1 MRMHLRDYTRAIDV
15 PHYTCAISP
24 GKHCPLF
31 GVGIVFQG
39 MAGVTLI
46 YVGPQ
51 DCVYYAQTDTLLR
64 QLAYVKSG
72 GPQVRTLAVQLSDSD
87 LIFGIRPQLE
97 KLLEKEAQ
105 REDTN
110 AVFLVTSCSVEV
122 LSEDLRGTVDAVAA
136 RTGKKIALIP
146 IENFKTFSYFEGTEK
161 ALAALTT
168 GLKPMPR
175 QEKSFAVLGARKRG
189 ADESE
194 PVRWLMERG
203 YTLQSILPYETNSEK
218 VNHLPE
224 VAFTLV
230 LEGCGLEVA
239 KQLERD
245 YGIPYVRFDRRLDLQ
260 HAVQAWRELSVLV
273 GEDREQWI
281 EEQLCEVRQMEEVVS
296 AKVSGTTFFY
306 NQTTIYPFEACLFL
320 SRLGMEPLCIFQ
332 GSVRDKEADARLA
345 LAERANPVL
354 WQNANQSALRAM
366 LEEQLPDYFVGATG
380 GIIREYP
387 VLAFSFPTGRVG
399 AGFEYYKT
407 CLRRI
412 LAAKKMEG
420 KR

>member
-1 MRMHLRDYTRAIDV
+1 MMHLREYTRAIDV

-46 YVGPQ
+46 YIGPQ

-64 QLAYVKSG
+64 QLAVGKTG
-72 GPQVRTLAVQLSDSD
+72 KPAVRTLAVQLSDSD

-97 KLLEKEAQ
+97 KLLEQEAK

-122 LSEDLRGTVDAVAA
+122 LSEDLKGTVDAVSA
-136 RTGKKIALIP
+136 RTGKKIVLIP

-161 ALAALTT
+161 ALAALTA
-168 GLKPMPR
+168 GLKSLPR
-175 QEKSFAVLGARKRG
+175 KAKSFAVLGARKYG

-194 PVRWLMERG
+194 PVRWLLDKG
-203 YTLQSILPYETNSEK
+203 YSHQSILPYESDADK
-218 VNHLPE
+218 VQHLPE
-224 VAFTLV
+224 VGFTLV

-239 KQLERD
+239 KNLERD
-245 YGIPYVRFDRRLDLQ
+245 HGIPYVRFDRRLDLN
-260 HAVQAWRELSVLV
+260 HVIQAWRELAALAS
-273 GEDREQWI
+273 EDLEEWIQTQVREIQT
-281 EEQLCEVRQMEEVVS
+281 MEEVVS

-320 SRLGMEPLCIFQ
+320 NRLGMEPTCIFQ
-332 GSVRDKEADARLA
+332 GSVRDKEDAARLA
-345 LAERANPVL
+345 LAERANPIL
-354 WQNANQSALRAM
+354 WQNANQSAIRNM
-366 LEEQLPDYFVGATG
+366 LEEHLPDYFVGTTS

-387 VLAFSFPTGRVG
+387 VYAFSFPTGRVD
-399 AGFEYYKT
+399 AGFEYYKA
-407 CLRRI
+407 CLQRV
-412 LAAKKMEG
+412 LTAKRMEG
-420 KR
+420 KQ